1 MKLSRLAEMCLNE
14 TYIRVQ
20 VDKEVSDTF
29 AIKHGLQEGDALSPL
44 LFNVPS
50 KYDIRRVQSN
60 QEDLKLN
67 GTHKLLVY
75 ADVNMYY
82 IYYKENKGSYGSC

>member
-1 MKLSRLAEMCLNE
+1 MCLNE

-20 VDKEVSDTF
+20 VDRHLSDTF
-29 AIKHGLQEGDALSPL
+29 AIKHGLQQGDGSSPL
-44 LFNVPS
+44 FFNFVLE
-50 KYDIRRVQSN
+50 YAIWRVQRN

-75 ADVNMYY
+75 AVDVNIYY
-82 IYYKENKGSYGSC
+82 IYHKENNRSFNSR

>member
-1 MKLSRLAEMCLNE
+1 MYLNE

-20 VDKEVSDTF
+20 VVKHLSETF
-29 AIKHGLQEGDALSPL
+29 GIKVGLQQEYDLSPL
-44 LFNVPS
+44 FFNFVLE
-50 KYDIRRVQSN
+50 YAIRRVQSN

-75 ADVNMYY
+75 AHDDNVHY
-82 IYYKENKGSYGSC
+82 IYHKENNRSFSSR